1 MAVEPIIPI
10 IPIIQCEMAELYMYN
25 TVLYRKISGLWRR
38 YDTYSTVTT
47 NHTRDLLRRSVSY
60 QPNSYSDPALVSK
73 YLNRFTENML
83 SHDRGTSAPT
93 EVRDILRFRNLK
105 LYFFS

>member
-25 TVLYRKISGLWRR
+25 TVLYRKISGLRRR

-47 NHTRDLLRRSVSY
+47 NHTRDLRSRSVSY
-60 QPNSYSDPALVSK
+60 QPSSYSDPALTRSLILFADVLTRDNYK
-73 YLNRFTENML
+73 LNSNDPIAIIVDVF
-83 SHDRGTSAPT
+83 
-93 EVRDILRFRNLK
+93 
-105 LYFFS
+105 